1 MSERVGGAVDPGDVD
16 ATVVLPTPGRKRSQY
31 APSLDRQAAP
41 ADLSKLGGLNPLIE
55 AANPI
60 LAVVPQVRHAL
71 RHPDPAG
78 LRARLREQIDSFERS
93 ARAESVPEER
103 VLNARFALCALLDDS
118 ASATPWGRDWA
129 TQGLLADLHGEA
141 GGADKFFVLLD
152 QMTGAPAKHLELLEF
167 FYVCLALGFE
177 GKYRGGEGGRQALTQ
192 TRAKLHAILAQQ
204 RPQASA
210 ELSGR
215 WQGVAVPARRLPG
228 ALALWAAASGC
239 VLVLAAIYLGYSV
252 SLGALSDPVARQI
265 AQLKPVPLAGRPASA
280 AQTTPAA
287 IPSAPGPLAR
297 ELAAEIARGEIA
309 VSDAGGASQIVL
321 NSDQLFGSGSARL
334 NSTLHPVILRI
345 AAALDKIPGSIVITG
360 HTDDVP
366 IRSAR
371 FPSNWELSTERARS
385 VVALMGS
392 KLREPAR
399 LRAEGLADSEP
410 LAPNDG
416 PSNRA
421 KNRRVAILLRGAP

>member
-1 MSERVGGAVDPGDVD
+1 MNGRQGDPVGPGDVD

-41 ADLSKLGGLNPLIE
+41 ADLRKLGGLNPLIE

-78 LRARLREQIDSFERS
+78 LRARLREQIDGFERS
-93 ARAESVPEER
+93 ARAEGVPEER
-103 VLNARFALCALLDDS
+103 LSAARFALCALLDDA

-129 TQGLLADLHGEA
+129 THGLLAELHGEA
-141 GGADKFFVLLD
+141 GGADKFFLLLD
-152 QMTGAPAKHLELLEF
+152 QMSSDPAKNLELLEF
-167 FYVCLALGFE
+167 LYVCLALGFE

-192 TRAKLHAILAQQ
+192 TRTKLYDLLAQR
-204 RPQASA
+204 RPQAAA

-215 WQGVAVPARRLPG
+215 WQGATVPARRLPG
-228 ALALWAAASGC
+228 ALALWAAASAC
-239 VLVLAAIYLGYSV
+239 VFILAAVYLGYSV

-265 AQLKPVPLAGRPASA
+265 AQLKPVPLAGYAAGTAPTATAAS
-280 AQTTPAA
+280 PAA
-287 IPSAPGPLAR
+287 PSPLAR
-297 ELAAEIARGEIA
+297 ELAAEIARGEVA

-334 NSTLHPVILRI
+334 NSALHPVILRI
-345 AAALDKIPGSIVITG
+345 AAALDKTPGSIVITG

-366 IRSAR
+366 IRTAR

-399 LRAEGLADSEP
+399 LRAEGVADSEP

-416 PSNRA
+416 QANRA